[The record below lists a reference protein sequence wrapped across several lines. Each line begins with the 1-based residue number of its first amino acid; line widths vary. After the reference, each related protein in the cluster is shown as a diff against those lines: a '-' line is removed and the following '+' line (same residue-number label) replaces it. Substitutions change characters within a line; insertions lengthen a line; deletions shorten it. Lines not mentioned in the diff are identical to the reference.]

1 MSTYEVLFLM
11 LTSVGLVLNMC
22 NTLIALLSLII
33 TIWMIKRK

>member
-11 LTSVGLVLNMC
+11 LTSTELMLNMF

-33 TIWMIKRK
+33 VILMDKRK